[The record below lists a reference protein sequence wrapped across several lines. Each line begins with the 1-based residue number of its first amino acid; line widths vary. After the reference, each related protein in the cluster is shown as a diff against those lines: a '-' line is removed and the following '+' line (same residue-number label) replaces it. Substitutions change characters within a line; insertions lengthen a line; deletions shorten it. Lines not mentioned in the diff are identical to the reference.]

1 MKHMYSLPPNIDFT
15 ENGNDRF
22 FRLKMNKR
30 SAVCR
35 PFIILLVEASASY
48 DYEQDKQYKDNAKV

>member
-1 MKHMYSLPPNIDFT
+1 MKHMYSLPPKIDFT
-15 ENGNDRF
+15 EIGDDWF

-35 PFIILLVEASASY
+35 PFIILRLETSASY

>member
-1 MKHMYSLPPNIDFT
+1 MYSLPPNSDFT

-22 FRLKMNKR
+22 FLLKMKKR

-35 PFIILLVEASASY
+35 PFIILLVETSASY